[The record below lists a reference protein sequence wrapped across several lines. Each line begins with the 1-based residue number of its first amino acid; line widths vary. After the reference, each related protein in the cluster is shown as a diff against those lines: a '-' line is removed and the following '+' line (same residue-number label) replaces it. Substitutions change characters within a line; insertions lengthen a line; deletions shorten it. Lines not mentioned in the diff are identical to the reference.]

1 MLFPYDR
8 YETLAAPLAGH
19 YPAGEEALAIQIS
32 QTVNGAAQALAELLD
47 QPVPALGILLVDAD
61 DWQLAPHDEEEEIPF
76 LHPYWTDAT
85 SPPSIVV
92 PTEIDPIFGDIT
104 QEKLAFMLYQAVT
117 LAFLEADPRPW
128 PEDYPLWA
136 DEWQVKFAALWLS
149 HTLDDQTGV
158 VNMDLV
164 QEYAEIFEP
173 EPDGK
178 TPDTIRGF
186 DWYED
191 TPPEAYLCYELLLEQ
206 LAADLLSSYDPGVL
220 PRFLTSYRT
229 GRDLL
234 LSDDVTAM
242 LAAALGPGGA
252 AWLEN
257 LVYF

>member
-8 YETLAAPLAGH
+8 YETLAAPLSGY
-19 YPAGEEALAIQIS
+19 YPAGEEDLARQIR
-32 QTVNGAAQALAELLD
+32 QIVDRAAQSLATLLEL
-47 QPVPALGILLVDAD
+47 PVPALNILLVDAD
-61 DWQLAPHDEEEEIPF
+61 DWQLAPHDEEEEIPY
-76 LHPYWTDAT
+76 LHPYWTEAT

-92 PTEIDPIFGDIT
+92 PTEIDPIFGEIT
-104 QEKLAFMLYQAVT
+104 QEKLSFMLYQAVT
-117 LAFLEADPRPW
+117 LALLEADPRPW

-149 HTLDDQTGV
+149 HTLDGQSGV
-158 VNMDLV
+158 VSADLI
-164 QEYAEIFEP
+164 QEYAYIFEP

-206 LAADLLSSYDPGVL
+206 LAADLLSHYDSSIL
-220 PRFLTSYRT
+220 PRFLVSYRAQHT
-229 GRDLL
+229 IL

-242 LAAALGPGGA
+242 LASALGRGGA
-252 AWLEN
+252 EWLEN

>member
-1 MLFPYDR
+1 
-8 YETLAAPLAGH
+8 AAPLTGY

-32 QTVNGAAQALAELLD
+32 QTVGGAAQALAQLLD

-92 PTEIDPIFGDIT
+92 PTEIDPIFGDIK

-158 VNMDLV
+158 VNIDLI
-164 QEYAEIFEP
+164 QEYAEIFE
-173 EPDGK
+173 
-178 TPDTIRGF
+178 
-186 DWYED
+186 
-191 TPPEAYLCYELLLEQ
+191 
-206 LAADLLSSYDPGVL
+206 
-220 PRFLTSYRT
+220 
-229 GRDLL
+229 
-234 LSDDVTAM
+234 
-242 LAAALGPGGA
+242 
-252 AWLEN
+252 
-257 LVYF
+257 